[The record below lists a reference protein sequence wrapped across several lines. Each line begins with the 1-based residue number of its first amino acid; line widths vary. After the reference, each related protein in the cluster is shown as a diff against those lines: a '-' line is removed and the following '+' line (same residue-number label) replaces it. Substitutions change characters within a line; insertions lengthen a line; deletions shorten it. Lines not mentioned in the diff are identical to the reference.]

1 MQAATPTPKDI
12 VVVIDS
18 SGSMGST
25 RMSKAKAA
33 AQIVLS
39 TLNPDDYFNVVDF
52 DSSARSLQVRRCSH
66 RCCAAAAAMS
76 DNHAVRFAHHAPGA
90 RLLPVRPRQGDVP
103 EPGVAV

>member
-1 MQAATPTPKDI
+1 MCVCTDDPRFRPWFVQAATPTPKDV

-33 AQIVLS
+33 AQIVLK

-52 DSSARSLQVRRCSH
+52 DNSAKSLQARR
-66 RCCAAAAAMS
+66 RAATLCRLTP
-76 DNHAVRFAHHAPGA
+76 HA
-90 RLLPVRPRQGDVP
+90 
-103 EPGVAV
+103 